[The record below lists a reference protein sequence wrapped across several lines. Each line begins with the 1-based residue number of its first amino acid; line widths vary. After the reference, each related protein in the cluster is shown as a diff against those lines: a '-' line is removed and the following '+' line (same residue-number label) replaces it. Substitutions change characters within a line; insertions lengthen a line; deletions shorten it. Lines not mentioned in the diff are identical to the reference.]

1 MNIKN
6 SLIFEFNFWTL
17 FVNFLNYQE
26 LTQNFFYTLVM
37 PKNDDVMY
45 RNHCVSKQAKD
56 SMVDSEDR
64 VQLQFTRLVMTPE
77 GKKYIRATVNAG
89 KTQFMEIVK
98 NYGLELS
105 GRWEIWS
112 KKDNKNLPYTEV

>member
-1 MNIKN
+1 
-6 SLIFEFNFWTL
+6 
-17 FVNFLNYQE
+17 
-26 LTQNFFYTLVM
+26 M

-64 VQLQFTRLVMTPE
+64 VTIQFSRLVMTPE
-77 GKKYIRATVNAG
+77 GKKYIRATINAG

-98 NYGLELS
+98 TYGLELS
-105 GRWEIWS
+105 GRWEIWDATN
-112 KKDNKNLPYTEV
+112 KKNVAYQEA

>member
-1 MNIKN
+1 
-6 SLIFEFNFWTL
+6 
-17 FVNFLNYQE
+17 
-26 LTQNFFYTLVM
+26 M

-64 VQLQFTRLVMTPE
+64 VTIQFSRLVMTPE
-77 GKKYIRATVNAG
+77 GKKYIRATINAG

-98 NYGLELS
+98 TYGLELS

-112 KKDNKNLPYTEV
+112 KEEKKNLPYTEV